1 MFHEFFD
8 KAEVVDLLFV
18 EFPDS
23 PLMRAGITTKAAV
36 TSAIGLV
43 VAAELLYFAVA
54 ALRTMPAIA
63 PYQMT
68 RSK

>member
-1 MFHEFFD
+1 
-8 KAEVVDLLFV
+8 VVDLLFI
-18 EFPDS
+18 EFPNA
-23 PLMRAGITTKAAV
+23 PLMGAGITTKAAV
-36 TSAIGLV
+36 ASAIRLV
-43 VAAELLYFAVA
+43 VAVELLYFAVA